1 MKQNKGHNL
10 RSYISVLQQFFFSNE
25 IHVNNRKMG
34 EQTKKPHT
42 NKEKNRRKKHVLV
55 PLRQKKFF
63 FVIYKIPMTK
73 IKQCLL
79 ISEN

>member
-1 MKQNKGHNL
+1 
-10 RSYISVLQQFFFSNE
+10 
-25 IHVNNRKMG
+25 MG
-34 EQTKKPHT
+34 EQTKKSHT

-55 PLRQKKFF
+55 PLRQNKII

-73 IKQCLL
+73 IKQCIL